1 MQIKYIKD
9 APLGKTGD
17 IADIAPDQAHI
28 LIGLGYAKKHQLKAK
43 TDKPSDQPTDTATD
57 QPTDSE

>member
-17 IADIAPDQAHI
+17 IADIAPDQARI
-28 LIGLGYAKKHQLKAK
+28 LIALGYAKEHKPKSK
-43 TDKPSDQPTDTATD
+43 TDKPSNQPTDTATD

>member
-28 LIGLGYAKKHQLKAK
+28 LIALGYAKPYKPKPK
-43 TDKPSDQPTDTATD
+43 TDKQNDQPTDNL
-57 QPTDSE
+57 TDSE

>member
-28 LIGLGYAKKHQLKAK
+28 LIALGYAKPHKPKPKA
-43 TDKPSDQPTDTATD
+43 DKPGDQPTDTTTD